1 MKFTQV
7 NHNKADSLEK
17 DERVDVG
24 VHNKIY
30 HTLKCAVSTV
40 PLLLCLLKVNSQHR

>member
-1 MKFTQV
+1 MKVTQV

-17 DERVDVG
+17 VERVDVG

-30 HTLKCAVSTV
+30 HTLKMCCINSTTFAL
-40 PLLLCLLKVNSQHR
+40 PFKGE